1 MRTGGRAM
9 QRAPLLVVSG
19 AVAGFA
25 GLIGWHSLA
34 AAPPGVPQAAASGPG
49 GKSTPAVG
57 SGTGTGARSRQHAR
71 QAAGR
76 NHAGSGGAT
85 GAGGAAGS
93 SAVRT
98 ATGPA
103 ENFGYGTIAVRV
115 TVRGNRIIASSVSTL
130 STLEPTSQQI
140 CAQAIP
146 ILHSEVLAAHS
157 SNING
162 VSGATYTSQG
172 YYQSLQAALAKL
184 HVS

>member
-1 MRTGGRAM
+1 M

-25 GLIGWHSLA
+25 GLIGWHSVA
-34 AAPPGVPQAAASGPG
+34 AGAAGVPQAAATGPG
-49 GKSTPAVG
+49 AKSTPAAAAG
-57 SGTGTGARSRQHAR
+57 SGSGSGSKQHAR
-71 QAAGR
+71 RGAGGKHAA
-76 NHAGSGGAT
+76 AGGAT
-85 GAGGAAGS
+85 GAGSGGGAGAS
-93 SAVRT
+93 TVRT

-115 TVRGNRIIASSVSTL
+115 TVRGSRITAASVSTL
-130 STLEPTSQQI
+130 TTLEPTSQQI

-146 ILHSEVLAAHS
+146 MLHSEVIAAHS

-162 VSGATYTSQG
+162 ISGATYTSQG

>member
-1 MRTGGRAM
+1 V
-9 QRAPLLVVSG
+9 QRAPLLVISG

-25 GLIGWHSLA
+25 GLIGWHSMAGAPAPLA
-34 AAPPGVPQAAASGPG
+34 APAGPARAAGKPAQAGKAAA
-49 GKSTPAVG
+49 
-57 SGTGTGARSRQHAR
+57 
-71 QAAGR
+71 
-76 NHAGSGGAT
+76 AGSGGHR
-85 GAGGAAGS
+85 GRAGTSRQPAAAAGAAG
-93 SAVRT
+93 AVRT

-115 TVRGNRIIASSVSTL
+115 TVRGNRVIAASVSIL

-140 CAQAIP
+140 SGQAIP

-157 SNING
+157 ANING

>member
-1 MRTGGRAM
+1 MRIVRTGTGGRAA
-9 QRAPLLVVSG
+9 QRAPLLVISG

-25 GLIGWHSLA
+25 GLIGWHSVAATGAAPLA
-34 AAPPGVPQAAASGPG
+34 APAGP
-49 GKSTPAVG
+49 
-57 SGTGTGARSRQHAR
+57 ARSAGKAG
-71 QAAGR
+71 QAGKAA
-76 NHAGSGGAT
+76 AGSGRHPGRAGAT
-85 GAGGAAGS
+85 RQPAAAGGAGAAAG
-93 SAVRT
+93 AVRT
-98 ATGPA
+98 ANGPA

-115 TVRGNRIIASSVSTL
+115 AVRGNRIIAASISIL

-140 CAQAIP
+140 SAQAIP

-157 SNING
+157 ANING

>member
-1 MRTGGRAM
+1 V
-9 QRAPLLVVSG
+9 QRAPLLVISG

-25 GLIGWHSLA
+25 GLIGWHSMAGAPAPLA
-34 AAPPGVPQAAASGPG
+34 APAGPARAAGKPAQAGKAAA
-49 GKSTPAVG
+49 
-57 SGTGTGARSRQHAR
+57 
-71 QAAGR
+71 
-76 NHAGSGGAT
+76 AGSGGHRGRAGT
-85 GAGGAAGS
+85 TRQPAAAGGAAGAAG
-93 SAVRT
+93 AVRT

-115 TVRGNRIIASSVSTL
+115 TVRGNRVIAASVSIL

-140 CAQAIP
+140 SGQAIP

-157 SNING
+157 ANING

>member
-1 MRTGGRAM
+1 V
-9 QRAPLLVVSG
+9 QRAPLLVISG

-25 GLIGWHSLA
+25 GLIGWHSMAGAPAPLA
-34 AAPPGVPQAAASGPG
+34 APAGPARAAGKPAQAGKAAA
-49 GKSTPAVG
+49 
-57 SGTGTGARSRQHAR
+57 
-71 QAAGR
+71 
-76 NHAGSGGAT
+76 AGSSGHRGRAGTTRQPATAGGAT
-85 GAGGAAGS
+85 GAAGAAG
-93 SAVRT
+93 AVRT

-115 TVRGNRIIASSVSTL
+115 TVRGNRVIAASVSIL

-140 CAQAIP
+140 SGQAIP

-157 SNING
+157 ANING